1 LAVNRPEVYYGELTN
16 DVVFVNSQQDEFNYP
31 QGNDNVYSNYEG
43 IGGIIL
49 DSFFKRLLFAFRLGD
64 SNVLLSNDI
73 DNDTRLM
80 LHRQIQERVRR
91 ITPFLSLD
99 ADPYVVL
106 TDDGRLVWLQD
117 AYTVSNRFPYSEP
130 ALWENNRPINYIRNS
145 VKITIDAYDGTIN
158 YYITEPDDPIVR
170 TYARVF
176 PEVFQPL
183 NQMPEDLRQHL
194 RYPVDL
200 FATQTKQYLRY
211 HMIDTRVFYNQEDV
225 WQIPLEL
232 FTTDGS
238 TNSKIE
244 MEPYYVFMPLP
255 GEVEPEYLLIQ
266 PYTPVGKDNMIAWL
280 AARNDVP
287 NYGELLVYELP
298 KQELVFGPLQ
308 IESRIDQ
315 QTEISQQFSL
325 WDQRGSS
332 VIRGNLLVIPVNN
345 RFLYV
350 EPVYLKSDTSA
361 LPELKR
367 VIVATDTRI
376 AMDETLG
383 GALASLLEEEP
394 EDIEEVLREELEVE
408 VEPVAAEVDV
418 GGDTAVEPTPAITPE
433 DSDVN
438 SLIESANAHFV
449 AAQEAQQNGDWTTYG
464 EELEAL
470 ERDLA
475 RLLELSGQTP

>member
-1 LAVNRPEVYYGELTN
+1 
-16 DVVFVNSQQDEFNYP
+16 
-31 QGNDNVYSNYEG
+31 
-43 IGGIIL
+43 L
-49 DSFFKRLLFAFRLGD
+49 DSFFKRLVFAFRLGD

-73 DNDTRLM
+73 DNETRLL
-80 LHRQIQERVRR
+80 LHRQIQDRVRR

-99 ADPYVVL
+99 ADPYIVL

-130 ALWENNRPINYIRNS
+130 ALWANRTQRINYIRNS

-158 YYITEPDDPIVR
+158 FYIAEPDDPIVR

-183 NQMPEDLRQHL
+183 DQMPEGLRRHL
-194 RYPVDL
+194 RYPTDL
-200 FATQTKQYLRY
+200 FSTQTEQYLRY
-211 HMIDTRVFYNQEDV
+211 HMTDTRVFYNQEDV

-232 FTTDGS
+232 FTS
-238 TNSKIE
+238 NSSSSDKIE
-244 MEPYYVFMPLP
+244 MEPYYVTMPLP
-255 GEVEPEYLLIQ
+255 GEVDSEYLLIQ
-266 PYTPVGKDNMIAWL
+266 PYTPVGKDNMIAWI

-287 NYGELLVYELP
+287 NYGDLLVYELP

-350 EPVYLKSDTSA
+350 EPIYLKSDTSA

-376 AMDETLG
+376 AMDITLS

-394 EDIEEVLREELEVE
+394 EDIAEVIREELQTEI
-408 VEPVAAEVDV
+408 EPVAAEPDTESN
-418 GGDTAVEPTPAITPE
+418 TAVTPTPTTAPE
-433 DSDVN
+433 EGNVS
-438 SLIESANAHFV
+438 SLIESANAHFI
-449 AAQEAQQNGDWTTYG
+449 AAQEAQQNGDWATYG

-470 ERDLA
+470 EQDLA
-475 RLLELSGQTP
+475 RLLELSGRTP